1 MGVLE
6 VQEKSKYMQN
16 KKILI
21 TGGAGFIGSHL
32 VKYMVDTYPTY
43 GIHVIDNLT
52 YAGNKKNLEGYD
64 DKIEFHHMDISE
76 SRMMKAFL
84 ELHRFDGIINCAA
97 ETHVG
102 NSIGH
107 PQTFIKTNVVG
118 TLNLIEACVKHNS
131 RFLQV
136 STDEVYGSLDFN
148 DGRTFYEF
156 TPFAPQSPFA
166 ASKAAADLLI
176 ISFINTY
183 DLNGVISHSSNNFGS
198 NQHPEKLIPKVVTCL
213 KKNEQIPV
221 YGSGDN
227 IRDWIHVSDTVRA
240 LDKIFHHG
248 KTGERYNV
256 GASMAL
262 TNLTLVK
269 KICNVYDG
277 LKGIKVGASSRLIN
291 FVDDRIGH
299 DLRYEINY
307 DKISTKLRWKPQ
319 INFILGLNETIKS
332 YI

>member
-1 MGVLE
+1 
-6 VQEKSKYMQN
+6 MQN

-43 GIHVIDNLT
+43 EIHVIDNLT
-52 YAGNKKNLEGYD
+52 YAGNKKNLDGYVE
-64 DKIEFHHMDISE
+64 KITFHQMDISE
-76 SRMMKAFL
+76 SRIMKIFL
-84 ELHRFDGIINCAA
+84 EINKFEGIINCAA
-97 ETHVG
+97 ETHVD
-102 NSIGH
+102 NSIGD
-107 PQTFIKTNVVG
+107 PQIFIKTNVVG
-118 TLNLIEACVKHNS
+118 TLNLIEACVKYSS

-156 TPFAPQSPFA
+156 TPFAPQSPYA

-176 ISFINTY
+176 LSFINTY
-183 DLNGVISHSSNNFGS
+183 DLNGVISHSSNNFGC
-198 NQHPEKLIPKVVTCL
+198 NQHPEKLIPKVITCL
-213 KKNEQIPV
+213 KNYEQIPI
-221 YGSGDN
+221 YGNGEN
-227 IRDWIHVSDTVRA
+227 IRDWIHVSDHVRA

-248 KTGERYNV
+248 KKGERYNV

-262 TNLTLVK
+262 TNLSLVK

-277 LKGIKVGASSRLIN
+277 LKGAPLGTSSRLIN
-291 FVDDRIGH
+291 FVDDRLSH

-307 DKISTKLRWKPQ
+307 DKISTKLRWKPKV
-319 INFILGLNETIKS
+319 NFILGLNETIKS